1 MSITQTIKIEKDGT
15 IKLPPTLMDAY
26 DLKPF
31 EEIRI
36 FPEKKGLRI
45 EKISIEDPYD
55 QFLKLLEYGL
65 KGVSWKE
72 IEAGREDRCI

>member
-1 MSITQTIKIEKDGT
+1 MAATQTIQIEKDGK
-15 IKLPPTLMDAY
+15 IKLPATLMDEY

-36 FPEKKGLRI
+36 FPDKKGLRI
-45 EKISIEDPYD
+45 EKITFEDPYD
-55 QFLKLLEYGL
+55 QFLKLLEHGL

-72 IEAGREDRCI
+72 IEAEREDRCI